1 MTVVSFDVYQHL
13 FSHIHSDDNK
23 ILNRSILKSFPQLYI
38 VLIIKMGYSN
48 FEHTPQTK
56 FPHGTTA
63 SQKATVRAFDKFYRY
78 ANRPLKN

>member
-1 MTVVSFDVYQHL
+1 MSN
-13 FSHIHSDDNK
+13 HSSN
-23 ILNRSILKSFPQLYI
+23 L
-38 VLIIKMGYSN
+38 KMGNSN

-78 ANRPLKN
+78 DWKRLNLNSK

>member
-1 MTVVSFDVYQHL
+1 
-13 FSHIHSDDNK
+13 
-23 ILNRSILKSFPQLYI
+23 
-38 VLIIKMGYSN
+38 MGNSN

-78 ANRPLKN
+78 ISKFQCWKIEKFIKNVT

>member
-1 MTVVSFDVYQHL
+1 MITKYRIVFGLCQI
-13 FSHIHSDDNK
+13 IH
-23 ILNRSILKSFPQLYI
+23 Q
-38 VLIIKMGYSN
+38 IKMGNSN

-78 ANRPLKN
+78 GYK

>member
-1 MTVVSFDVYQHL
+1 
-13 FSHIHSDDNK
+13 
-23 ILNRSILKSFPQLYI
+23 
-38 VLIIKMGYSN
+38 MGNSN

-78 ANRPLKN
+78 GYKWLKLSENC

>member
-1 MTVVSFDVYQHL
+1 MSN
-13 FSHIHSDDNK
+13 HSSN
-23 ILNRSILKSFPQLYI
+23 L
-38 VLIIKMGYSN
+38 KMGNSN

-78 ANRPLKN
+78 EYKRLSLSGFQNS